1 MEKIKIVL
9 NKILTTFISTLF
21 AGLVIVVFWQ
31 VFARYILK
39 DSSAFS
45 EELAKILF
53 VWVSLLTAALLFGER
68 GHMNIAVVVNKMPLK
83 VGLACQIFAGLANLV
98 FIVFIL
104 VFGGYMAVKL
114 GWSQTNASIPFF
126 TTGLIYAVL
135 PISGLFSIFFE
146 INNIY
151 NDAKNIILNKKAL

>member
-1 MEKIKIVL
+1 MEKIRMVL
-9 NKILTTFISTLF
+9 NKLLTTFIITLF

-31 VFARYILK
+31 VFARYVLK

-83 VGLACQIFAGLANLV
+83 IGLVCQILAGLINLI

-104 VFGGYMAVKL
+104 AFGGYMAVKL
-114 GWSQTNASIPFF
+114 GWSQTNASIPIF

-135 PISGLFSIFFE
+135 PISGLFSVFYE
-146 INNIY
+146 ICNIY
-151 NDAKNIILNKKAL
+151 IDAKKIITNK